1 MPQPPIQYPT
11 TYSVSHAVA
20 YSDID
25 GSSVL
30 VGPDKPLPVTIGQP
44 VGTTPLAGTA
54 VASAVVG
61 PYVPVAGRPVMLSL
75 EGTWQGTVALLR
87 STDGGANKL
96 PVTIGG
102 NPWARFTG
110 NACEPV
116 WEESE
121 TVARLYLDIQLS
133 SGSLNYRLAQ

>member
-1 MPQPPIQYPT
+1 MPQPPIQYPA

-20 YSDID
+20 YSDLD
-25 GSSVL
+25 GISVL
-30 VGPDKPLPVTIGQP
+30 VGPDKPLPVTLAQP
-44 VGTTPLAGTA
+44 SGGTPLAGTA
-54 VASAVVG
+54 VASVVVG

-75 EGTWQGTVALLR
+75 EGTWQGTVALQR
-87 STDGGANKL
+87 STDGGTSKL

-102 NPWARFTG
+102 SPWARFTG

-121 TVARLYLDIQLS
+121 SVARLYLDIELS